1 MDVRIGYDET
11 RRDKN
16 FGGWCAGLWK
26 CIIFPPIVRV
36 ICLSKAQKM
45 SNETCCLFGW
55 ECVHIEAATPCV
67 GGRLAATAYSNTH
80 TLDDGQLQQQQ

>member
-1 MDVRIGYDET
+1 MCVSVMT
-11 RRDKN
+11 RQDGTKTLVVGVPDFEN
-16 FGGWCAGLWK
+16 AL
-26 CIIFPPIVRV
+26 FPPIVRV

>member
-1 MDVRIGYDET
+1 MCVSVMT
-11 RRDKN
+11 RQDGTKTLVDGVPD
-16 FGGWCAGLWK
+16 FL
-26 CIIFPPIVRV
+26 PIVRV

-45 SNETCCLFGW
+45 SNETCCLFGG